1 MEPTVLLGRVVTG
14 RDVALHGLLDVDDRE
29 RAASGRRLE
38 AFDDG
43 ALAIENGVIAFAGAR
58 AELPARFAQLG
69 ARAVRAPLLTPGL
82 VDAHTHAAWVGS
94 RHDEYVAKL
103 RGDGYEAIAAR
114 GGGIVSSM
122 RAVEAAS
129 VEAIAATLVARLRRM
144 ACLGVTTAEVKSGY
158 GLRPDLER
166 RQLEAIA
173 IASRTP
179 GLPRVVPTFLA
190 LHALPPEARG
200 DEARRAAYVAAAT
213 ALVRDV
219 AREGLARFVDAY
231 VDRSAFR
238 VGEARAV
245 FEAARDAGLGVRVH
259 AGQFADVGAV
269 ELAASLGAR
278 SADHLENVSP
288 SGLTAMA
295 AAGVSAILL
304 PLASFVL
311 GQAPPD
317 VAAMRAAGVRL
328 VVASD
333 ANPGTAPSES
343 LPLAM
348 AFAARLYGLS
358 VDEILA
364 GTTREAAR
372 SLGLDDVGTLR
383 EGAPADVVGWDLDH
397 EAALIQPW
405 GAARTRFVLR
415 DGAPIAGSLES

>member
-1 MEPTVLLGRVVTG
+1 MTMGTGLGMEPTLLLGRVVTG
-14 RDVALHGLLDVDDRE
+14 VRAGDPGRDLVAFE
-29 RAASGRRLE
+29 
-38 AFDDG
+38 DG
-43 ALAIENGVIAFAGAR
+43 AIVIEGSVVAFAGAR
-58 AELPARFAQLG
+58 ADLPARFAPLE

-114 GGGIVSSM
+114 GGGIASSM
-122 RAVEAAS
+122 RAVEAES
-129 VEAIAATLVARLRRM
+129 VDAIAATLVARLRRM
-144 ACLGVTTAEVKSGY
+144 ASLGVTTVEVKSGY
-158 GLRPDLER
+158 GLRPELER
-166 RQLEAIA
+166 RQLEAISLA
-173 IASRTP
+173 ARAP
-179 GLPRVVPTFLA
+179 GVPRVVPTFLA

-200 DEARRAAYVAAAT
+200 DEARRAAYVDAAAS
-213 ALVRDV
+213 LVREV
-219 AREGLARFVDAY
+219 ARDGLARFVDAY

-238 VGEARAV
+238 VDEARAV
-245 FEAARDAGLGVRVH
+245 FLAAREAGLGIRVH

-278 SADHLENVSP
+278 SADHLEHVSP
-288 SGLTAMA
+288 AGLAAMT

-311 GQAPPD
+311 GQAAPD

-348 AFAARLYGLS
+348 AFAARLYGLR

-364 GTTREAAR
+364 GTTAEAAR
-372 SLGLDDVGTLR
+372 CLELDDVGVLR
-383 EGAPADVVGWDLDH
+383 EGARADVAAWDLSH
-397 EAALIQPW
+397 EDALLQPW
-405 GAARTRFVLR
+405 GTARTRFVLR
-415 DGAPIAGSLES
+415 DGALLAGSLRD